1 MFSRSP
7 ALSAELLLSFKHLSL
22 ELTKEMASAEVR
34 TSQSP
39 SVAQR
44 MKASW
49 GEEGKKWTSG
59 VGLTKG
65 RMSTSPKEPE
75 KIISC
80 RVNRKGD
87 RRRRM
92 TTHPEL
98 VRVRACH

>member
-1 MFSRSP
+1 MCHESIVISKKVQYTFHLQMFSRSP

-44 MKASW
+44 MKASR

-65 RMSTSPKEPE
+65 RMSISPTAA
-75 KIISC
+75 
-80 RVNRKGD
+80 RGD
-87 RRRRM
+87 NV
-92 TTHPEL
+92 L
-98 VRVRACH
+98 QC